1 MGFVTCKSMFSNRGL
16 MNWSVYLENETGT
29 EWKPRCHSFPM
40 GLEHNIHLWI
50 SCILDTCMH
59 KKLLKR
65 KMIRFVQLQLKK
77 LHADDRCLF

>member
-1 MGFVTCKSMFSNRGL
+1 MFSNRGL
-16 MNWSVYLENETGT
+16 RNWSVYLENETGT

-77 LHADDRCLF
+77 LHTDDRCLF